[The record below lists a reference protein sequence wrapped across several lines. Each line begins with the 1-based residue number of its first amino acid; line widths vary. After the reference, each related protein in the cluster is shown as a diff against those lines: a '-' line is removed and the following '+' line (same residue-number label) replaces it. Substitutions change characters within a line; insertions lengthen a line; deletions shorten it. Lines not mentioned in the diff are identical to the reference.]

1 MPPKDKYTDP
11 ELRDEVKEEIHNGD
25 KGGAPGQ
32 WSARKAQMMASEY
45 KKRGGG
51 VSFFLLPTIKPNP
64 LTLLLHQ
71 YTTDKKD
78 QDESQQHLS
87 KWGEEDWQTKEGSA
101 NAKDSSGTQHRYLPK
116 AAWENMTE
124 EEKKETD
131 DKKQAEG
138 KDGKQFVGNTDK
150 AKESRKQA
158 NEEEDEKFEKKQQEE
173 KKDDGKEEEEKA
185 KAGDK
190 RTREDESA
198 SPAKKQ
204 KQNDGAAKET
214 SSPSKKSQ
222 SKSDSKD
229 DSESNG
235 KTTKQDDTKD
245 DSKAKDDDAKDDSK
259 SKNTKDD
266 SKSNDDSNPHGEP
279 ASTSRLPKENQEVYW
294 KTLGNWT
301 KGTVQEIAYEEKE
314 AEGKKVKASKE
325 DPRIV
330 LKSESSGKVAV
341 HKPEA
346 VYF

>member
-51 VSFFLLPTIKPNP
+51 
-64 LTLLLHQ
+64 

-124 EEKKETD
+124 QEKKETD

-158 NEEEDEKFEKKQQEE
+158 NEEEDEKFEKKKQEE
-173 KKDDGKEEEEKA
+173 KKEGDEKEEGEA

-190 RTREDESA
+190 RTRDDEPA

-222 SKSDSKD
+222 SKSDSKV

-245 DSKAKDDDAKDDSK
+245 DSKSKDDAKDDSK
-259 SKNTKDD
+259 SSNAKDE

-314 AEGKKVKASKE
+314 VEGKKVKASEE

>member
-11 ELRDEVKEEIHNGD
+11 ELRDEVKEEIHEGD

-51 VSFFLLPTIKPNP
+51 VRQPITLPPLKGNLLTPT
-64 LTLLLHQ
+64 LQ

-87 KWGEEDWQTKEGSA
+87 KWGEEDWQTKEGSG

-116 AAWENMTE
+116 AAWENMSE
-124 EEKKETD
+124 KEKKETD

-138 KDGKQFVGNTDK
+138 KEGKQHVSNTDK

-158 NEEEDEKFEKKQQEE
+158 NEEEDEKFDKKKAEE
-173 KKDDGKEEEEKA
+173 KKEEDDKKEEEEA
-185 KAGDK
+185 QTGDK
-190 RTREDESA
+190 RTRSSKSA

-214 SSPSKKSQ
+214 SSPSKKD
-222 SKSDSKD
+222 KSNNTEQDTKD
-229 DSESNG
+229 DSESKPDN
-235 KTTKQDDTKD
+235 K
-245 DSKAKDDDAKDDSK
+245 KDDSK
-259 SKNTKDD
+259 STSNDKDD
-266 SKSNDDSNPHGEP
+266 SPGTP
-279 ASTSRLPKENQEVYW
+279 ASTTRLPEKDQQVHW

-314 AEGKKVKASKE
+314 VEGKRVKATKD

-330 LKSESSGKVAV
+330 LKSESSGKIAV